1 MTITTEADV
10 TVKCAKC
17 GNELD
22 GDGDMA
28 RNGYVITI
36 EFCPTC
42 EKAMKDE
49 IEDRDGIISDF
60 ENQVSSLED
69 EIEDRDGI
77 ISDFENQVSSLED
90 EIEALKVALTYEK
103 LKSNGKTS
111 TSNNDKKG

>member
-1 MTITTEADV
+1 MTITPEADV

-60 ENQVSSLED
+60 ENQVA
-69 EIEDRDGI
+69 
-77 ISDFENQVSSLED
+77 SLED